1 MNASNKGIIAFAITV
16 CLITASLFSAAFILA
31 YADHSH
37 DFDNNHSH
45 GHDGAGETCV
55 VCAEIQAAGNL
66 LKQMGAA
73 VCGASFAL
81 ACYLSTK
88 AVLSAV
94 SSPFPFQTPVDMKTR
109 MNN

>member
-1 MNASNKGIIAFAITV
+1 VNASNRGIIAFAIMV
-16 CLITASLFSAAFILA
+16 CLITASMFSAAYMMA
-31 YADHSH
+31 HA
-37 DFDNNHSH
+37 
-45 GHDGAGETCV
+45 GHDHDHNGAGETCA

-81 ACYLSTK
+81 ACLFSIK
-88 AVLSAV
+88 AALCAI
-94 SSPFPFQTPVDMKTR
+94 SSSFPFQTPVDLKTR